1 VSTPSSSAFTI
12 SALTANYGAALKNPV
27 EEEIRWSKP
36 PKRYRKLN
44 VDASYYQ
51 DGSGAAGIVL

>member
-1 VSTPSSSAFTI
+1 
-12 SALTANYGAALKNPV
+12 LTANYGAALKNPV
-27 EEEIRWSKP
+27 EKEIRWSKP
-36 PKRYRKLN
+36 PKGYRKLN